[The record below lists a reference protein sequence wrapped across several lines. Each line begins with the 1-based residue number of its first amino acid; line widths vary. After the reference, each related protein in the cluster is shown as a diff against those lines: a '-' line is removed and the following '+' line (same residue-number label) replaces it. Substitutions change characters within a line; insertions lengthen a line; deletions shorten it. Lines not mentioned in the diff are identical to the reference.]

1 MILADFTITVE
12 LEPPRSV
19 RVVVYET
26 VKGLRGAATR
36 YDNKSRSKRR
46 KKKRLSADLLGV
58 CHRFE
63 LFDKKGELLPL
74 CAIVRLAEPYLGVGI
89 VSHELAHAALWI
101 HELRDDVPR
110 PLVCDNDEPFVWIL
124 GELVRQTIN
133 ALYIRGVY
141 DAKEGGGM
149 GNLSAALEEGE

>member
-12 LEPPRSV
+12 LETPRSV

-26 VKGLRGAATR
+26 VKGLRSAATR
-36 YDNKSRSKRR
+36 YENRTRSTRR
-46 KKKRLSADLLGV
+46 KKQRLYVDTLGV

-63 LFDKKGELLPL
+63 LLGKTGESLAP
-74 CAIVRLAEPYLGVGI
+74 CGIVRLAEPHLGVGM

-110 PLVCDNDEPFVWIL
+110 PLVCDNDEPFVWVL

-133 ALYIRGVY
+133 ALYARGVY
-141 DAKEGGGM
+141 EAD
-149 GNLSAALEEGE
+149 